1 MQRDVTALIIII
13 VVIISPAFTQT
24 GPDLVKLSA
33 QLYTGLRDLNGA
45 MDTTLQAQDA
55 MIAFEW
61 HKTPKTPE
69 NHWSD
74 LTDRYRKAIKQIRA
88 APLPTSFDPSPYKF
102 TPAQLSNCATRQASL
117 QKAQGY
123 LAELNAAK
131 QREHA
136 EELKVYDEIL
146 RVKKVN
152 TAISYLIDKHVA
164 LSALPEFG
172 SIFLLDFLTLETEVH
187 PALADVDTTLKEH
200 RKKLIDEGQRLLVA
214 ANNLRSNLALLEKLN
229 CTTLGGQWFGT
240 HRQTL
245 TCPAKGTCVT
255 EETVTANFTQTTT
268 GLSGTMASSNGRVVS
283 GNCTAKGDRSS
294 VVTWTIEGNSVTYD
308 GYTGSL
314 NGKKATLT
322 RNASGKCSSQSVL
335 TMTKQ

>member
-1 MQRDVTALIIII
+1 
-13 VVIISPAFTQT
+13 
-24 GPDLVKLSA
+24 
-33 QLYTGLRDLNGA
+33 
-45 MDTTLQAQDA
+45 MDTTLQARDA
-55 MIAFEW
+55 MIAFEQK
-61 HKTPKTPE
+61 KTPKTPA

-88 APLPTSFDPSPYKF
+88 APLPTSFDPSPYAF

-123 LAELNAAK
+123 LAELNAGK
-131 QREHA
+131 QRADA
-136 EELKVYDEIL
+136 EVVKIDDEIG
-146 RVKKVN
+146 RVKRAD
-152 TAISYLIDKHVA
+152 TAISYLIDKHVT

-172 SIFLLDFLTLETEVH
+172 SVFLLDFLTLETEVH
-187 PALADVDTTLKEH
+187 PALGDLDTTLKEH
-200 RKKLIDEGQRLLVA
+200 RRKLNDERQRLMVA

-229 CTTLGGQWFGT
+229 CTTLAGRWVGT

-245 TCPAKGTCVT
+245 TCPGKGTCAT
-255 EETVTANFTQTTT
+255 QETVTANFTQTAT
-268 GLSGTMASSNGRVVS
+268 GLSGTMASSNGTVVS

-294 VVTWTIEGNSVTYD
+294 VVSWTIEANSVTFD
-308 GYTGSL
+308 GYTGTL
-314 NGKKATLT
+314 KGNTATLT